1 MWTIFD
7 AHAAVAVSLTPC
19 VCVHSL
25 YENENLAYKS
35 EHASV
40 IKAMHQL
47 VIKQWQKQ

>member
-1 MWTIFD
+1 MRTISC
-7 AHAAVAVSLTPC
+7 AVAAVIANPSVLYN
-19 VCVHSL
+19 SL
-25 YENENLAYKS
+25 YENENLAYKP

>member
-1 MWTIFD
+1 VL
-7 AHAAVAVSLTPC
+7 HN
-19 VCVHSL
+19 SL
-25 YENENLAYKS
+25 YENENLAYKP